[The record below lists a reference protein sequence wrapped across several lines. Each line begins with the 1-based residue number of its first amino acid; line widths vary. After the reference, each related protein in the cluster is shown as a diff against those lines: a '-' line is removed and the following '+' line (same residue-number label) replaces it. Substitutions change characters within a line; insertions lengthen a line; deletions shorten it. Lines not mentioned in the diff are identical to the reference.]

1 MNLQAQI
8 YNDYDQIIQI
18 NGYLIKGERGMR
30 DMYGQMETPDDHD
43 EVEIESAF
51 ILSTEVELTKEQ
63 TEWAIEA
70 LWEEAKT
77 SWN

>member
-1 MNLQAQI
+1 MHLETQIFDDNDNL
-8 YNDYDQIIQI
+8 IQI

-30 DMYGQMETPDDHD
+30 DMYGQMETPDDED

-51 ILSTEVELTKEQ
+51 LGDEEIELTKEQ

-70 LWEEAKT
+70 LWDEAKT
-77 SWN
+77 Y

>member
-8 YNDYDQIIQI
+8 FDDNDNLIQI

-30 DMYGQMETPDDHD
+30 DMYGQMETPDDPD
-43 EVEIESAF
+43 EVEIQSAF
-51 ILSTEVELTKEQ
+51 IGDDEIELTEEQ

-70 LWEEAKT
+70 LWDEAKT
-77 SWN
+77 Y